1 MSKMERIT
9 LELLSEEYMDRLYQ
23 FELPEEQHQFTALP
37 EEVADLAEGQHG
49 VMIMNHEEPVVFF
62 LLHQT
67 DRVKEYTDNP
77 HAILLTALSIDQAHQ
92 RKGYARKGM
101 RLLEDFVKD
110 TFPECDEIILA
121 VNHKNTAEQKL
132 YQQVAFADTGIRKEG
147 PKGEQY
153 ILALKLR

>member
-1 MSKMERIT
+1 MSKTERIT
-9 LELLSEEYMDRLYQ
+9 LKLLSEEYMDQLYQ

-37 EEVADLAEGQHG
+37 KEVVDLAEGQYG
-49 VMIMNHEEPVVFF
+49 VMIMNHGEPVGFF

-121 VNHKNTAEQKL
+121 VNHKNTAAQKL